1 MNNCLDVC
9 FCSAESSFTYSMA
22 ITTGAIRYHG
32 KSVGN
37 SGWMFS
43 NFPITAF
50 CEILGL
56 VILNLA
62 IAFSLYEVALF
73 FIKSAQQNKKL
84 RQLSENLHKI
94 HPVQSI
100 RLKGGYLQ
108 DRAKKLWSSSEDN
121 KDVEKKKKSGGR

>member
-1 MNNCLDVC
+1 MKKSAKVQTGVHQYTFNCFFILLL
-9 FCSAESSFTYSMA
+9 
-22 ITTGAIRYHG
+22 
-32 KSVGN
+32 
-37 SGWMFS
+37 
-43 NFPITAF
+43 TAF

-73 FIKSAQQNKKL
+73 FIKSARQNKKL

-121 KDVEKKKKSGGR
+121 KDVEKKKK